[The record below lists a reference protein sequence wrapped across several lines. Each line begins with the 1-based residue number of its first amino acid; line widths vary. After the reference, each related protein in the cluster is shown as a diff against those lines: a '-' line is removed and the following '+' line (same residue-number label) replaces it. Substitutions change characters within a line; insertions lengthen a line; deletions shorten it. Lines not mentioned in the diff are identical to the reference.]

1 LNSVLHRGKPSH
13 QFWLLLDF
21 SDGSLQTSAGH
32 TGSLVAG
39 SAAAERKVLSSM
51 QSVSSHRIGPFRSN
65 LARTD
70 RQGCLQAGFTLIELL
85 VVIAII
91 AVLVALILP
100 AVQQARDAA
109 RRTQS
114 RQPSETA
121 GSGSGELRRYPSA
134 FADQWWLRL
143 FAGDSCE
150 LCSLSK
156 PNSAGIEPTPAVLT
170 FIPGYGQFRPRW
182 GDPADEPRYQLGST
196 FYSLLPFLEQVALF
210 EDPLLCYRTALPI
223 FQMPSR
229 RGGLVPIPAVD
240 PVYPGWNY
248 SDGGQGPCAR
258 TDYAANDLVF
268 RTTYSGWGQVLRF
281 RDITDGTSNTVFFG
295 EKAMAQNACARC
307 DVLGRTVGARWQW
320 RSRTLWLRALQ

>member
-1 LNSVLHRGKPSH
+1 
-13 QFWLLLDF
+13 
-21 SDGSLQTSAGH
+21 
-32 TGSLVAG
+32 
-39 SAAAERKVLSSM
+39 M
-51 QSVSSHRIGPFRSN
+51 
-65 LARTD
+65 
-70 RQGCLQAGFTLIELL
+70 
-85 VVIAII
+85 
-91 AVLVALILP
+91 
-100 AVQQARDAA
+100 
-109 RRTQS
+109 
-114 RQPSETA
+114 
-121 GSGSGELRRYPSA
+121 
-134 FADQWWLRL
+134 
-143 FAGDSCE
+143 
-150 LCSLSK
+150 
-156 PNSAGIEPTPAVLT
+156 
-170 FIPGYGQFRPRW
+170 
-182 GDPADEPRYQLGST
+182 
-196 FYSLLPFLEQVALF
+196 ALF